1 MAADAPAPARS
12 AAALRP
18 RLERETERA
27 IAVEKR
33 GRIARARA
41 FDREQAQLGRHATV
55 GGEAAGLAAG
65 REHAMARYDD
75 RERVSPER
83 LPDVARQP
91 PFAEPR
97 RDLPVRERSARRDA
111 ARDRVDAAIE
121 LRHAIHV
128 ESGGGKIARLPA
140 QQRDDAVDHASHVGR
155 RRRFARMRI
164 SPHETRAGPR
174 LARLRQLHAGDAVRA
189 PCDAAWADIGIEERK
204 AVFRHGGSIL
214 AAAIT
219 ANISDLAP

>member
-1 MAADAPAPARS
+1 MAANAPVPTRS

-27 IAVEKR
+27 VAVEKR

-41 FDREQAQLGRHATV
+41 FNREQAQLGRHAAV

-83 LPDVARQP
+83 LPDVARQGA
-91 PFAEPR
+91 FAKPS
-97 RDLPVRERSARRDA
+97 RDLPVRERGARRNV

-121 LRHAIHV
+121 LRHA
-128 ESGGGKIARLPA
+128 
-140 QQRDDAVDHASHVGR
+140 
-155 RRRFARMRI
+155 
-164 SPHETRAGPR
+164 
-174 LARLRQLHAGDAVRA
+174 
-189 PCDAAWADIGIEERK
+189 
-204 AVFRHGGSIL
+204 
-214 AAAIT
+214 
-219 ANISDLAP
+219 